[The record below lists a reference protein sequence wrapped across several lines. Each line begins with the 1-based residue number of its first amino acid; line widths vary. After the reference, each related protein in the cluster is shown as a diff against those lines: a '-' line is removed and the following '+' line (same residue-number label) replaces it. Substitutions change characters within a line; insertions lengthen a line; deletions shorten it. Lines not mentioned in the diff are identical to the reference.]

1 MEMQM
6 HDQGDQEEANEGE
19 GEMRTGADYKA
30 MARCMT
36 KVNRR
41 KRTRARAKT
50 EMRID
55 ADYKAMAM
63 CKIIQTDEEGR

>member
-1 MEMQM
+1 MEQDLEMQM

-30 MARCMT
+30 MA
-36 KVNRR
+36 
-41 KRTRARAKT
+41 
-50 EMRID
+50 
-55 ADYKAMAM
+55 M